1 MAKRKQFAKPNKN
14 GLKIIKKKEIKIIKK
29 KEIAILKNLFLL
41 WIRMILI
48 RGMTMK

>member
-14 GLKIIKKKEIKIIKK
+14 GLKIIKK